1 MKLKAVIW
9 ETVFVDETQILAK
22 SENHC
27 EHIRI
32 LQTIQIIQDK
42 WIDKN
47 WIDILGSEI
56 LLNITLS
63 SHITSKTTFVLSLI
77 NIFCQEGRLF

>member
-1 MKLKAVIW
+1 MGN
-9 ETVFVDETQILAK
+9 VFVDEIQILTE
-22 SENHC
+22 SEN
-27 EHIRI
+27 IVSI
-32 LQTIQIIQDK
+32 KIIQDK

-56 LLNITLS
+56 LLNIILS